1 MRTETVY
8 WDMVTPHLQRPYDVS
23 PEKERQYKFSKIIG
37 NRYQEEE
44 DQNTRPNTTSWSLR
58 CG

>member
-1 MRTETVY
+1 M
-8 WDMVTPHLQRPYDVS
+8 QRPYDVS

-37 NRYQEEE
+37 NRYQDEE
-44 DQNTRPNTTSWSLR
+44 DQNTRPSTTSWSLR